1 MIEDI
6 KETIKVKA
14 IFSAGKLKP
23 EAFMWRRRVYTV
35 KEISGAYDSRL
46 GRSRQL
52 HYAVSCGSDDVFEIR
67 LDMESMEWR
76 LDRVHT
82 PG

>member
-1 MIEDI
+1 MIEEI

-14 IFSAGKLKP
+14 VFSAGRLKP
-23 EAFMWRRRVYTV
+23 EAFEWRRRVYSV
-35 KEISGAYDSRL
+35 KEIFGAHDGRL

-52 HYAVSCGSDDVFEIR
+52 HYAVGCGSDDVFELR

>member
-14 IFSAGKLKP
+14 IFSAGKMKP
-23 EAFMWRRRVYTV
+23 EAFVWRRRVYAV
-35 KEISGAYDSRL
+35 KDIFGAYDSRL

-52 HYAVSCGSDDVFEIR
+52 HYAVGCGSDDVFEIR